1 MATIH
6 DEFADFVYTIQRKS
20 GGMATVKIYWRCDID
35 PCATYEIS
43 SKGALAYARE
53 MIKRLENEPVPDGLH
68 DRALQSAKSCRALG
82 CDAAAA
88 EMEGFASRHA
98 PNSDPIEIVRTEG
111 TETMNTYLINVLLT
125 NGDIFARTYE
135 TPKLAAAEFFKLTN
149 NPLVVFASLHD
160 ENDAELAVIDHSAK
174 V

>member
-6 DEFADFVYTIQRKS
+6 DEFADLVYTIQRKS
-20 GGMATVKIYWRCDID
+20 GGLATVKIYWRCDID
-35 PCATYEIS
+35 PCATYEIP

-68 DRALQSAKSCRALG
+68 DRALQAAKSCRALG

-88 EMEGFASRHA
+88 EMEEFASRHA

-111 TETMNTYLINVLLT
+111 NEMTKIRYFINETAAHRACAVKNDQLTDSERKLGHRYEVASRKGSFILI
-125 NGDIFARTYE
+125 Y
-135 TPKLAAAEFFKLTN
+135 K
-149 NPLVVFASLHD
+149 
-160 ENDAELAVIDHSAK
+160 
-174 V
+174 